1 MKLTGRLHT
10 GNDGCPYKGNPCP
23 PPKNDTLDI
32 VANRFC
38 IPYVVVKNLKG
49 CGKKWIVVERLKG
62 CEKMEEVTL
71 NDVLLQCEI
80 ISSKAAELIDEEAE
94 LRAMIETMKEEGQWP
109 EGIIQ

>member
-38 IPYVVVKNLKG
+38 IPY
-49 CGKKWIVVERLKG
+49 IVVERLKG